1 KEGECTQ
8 CWIPGTPCFATILQC
23 PDDCP
28 QRIPDDATTVK
39 GCWLDCVHECRAVC
53 MHYRPGCESNASIC
67 YDPRFIGGDGV
78 EFYFHGKS
86 NQDFAVVSDNNLQ
99 INAHFIGR
107 RPEGRTRDFTWVQS
121 VGVMFGNHTFT
132 VGANKVS
139 KWDDSVDHLFFSF
152 DEKSV
157 SIPQGSQPQLKPIA
171 EN

>member
-1 KEGECTQ
+1 MNIEMGKTFMKSRALLFVVIALYAGCVGSHGGECDIDKEGECTQ

-99 INAHFIGR
+99 INAHFIGSR
-107 RPEGRTRDFTWVQS
+107 RRKEEPGIS
-121 VGVMFGNHTFT
+121 PG
-132 VGANKVS
+132 
-139 KWDDSVDHLFFSF
+139 
-152 DEKSV
+152 
-157 SIPQGSQPQLKPIA
+157 
-171 EN
+171 